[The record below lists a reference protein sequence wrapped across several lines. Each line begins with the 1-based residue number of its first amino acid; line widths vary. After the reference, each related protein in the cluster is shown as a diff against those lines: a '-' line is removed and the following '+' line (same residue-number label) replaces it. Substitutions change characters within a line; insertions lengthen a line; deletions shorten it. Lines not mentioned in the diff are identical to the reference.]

1 MSAADHTLIALCAEF
16 DACER
21 EVVSIYDAEPDNDRA
36 EATVALVMQR
46 QFELSG
52 QIAENSAHTPDGII
66 AIQLRSVCDP
76 VMVEHTTGSDTSHHH
91 KDGGDGADAGGVPA
105 EWSAC
110 ARLRPQYERPS
121 VPRCRRSAAIQATK
135 VPTQAAGELS
145 AAPSQAQPSGPCGG
159 EVMSAR
165 RKLTPEQLYA
175 QAEERELLGLT
186 EDGRLI
192 LWDTDRVMPVSQFR
206 YRRDKRGKRWID
218 EGYFVIDWGGSEI
231 VAHLG
236 NFPSGN
242 VSVLLMCQ
250 SGGPFALS
258 RRQIRPALR
267 YKVIPDPVR
276 QRERL
281 DRLQLCRAHRRCPG
295 HPRPATRQSMP
306 NAGCSGRR
314 RWCQHH

>member
-1 MSAADHTLIALCAEF
+1 
-16 DACER
+16 
-21 EVVSIYDAEPDNDRA
+21 
-36 EATVALVMQR
+36 
-46 QFELSG
+46 
-52 QIAENSAHTPDGII
+52 
-66 AIQLRSVCDP
+66 
-76 VMVEHTTGSDTSHHH
+76 
-91 KDGGDGADAGGVPA
+91 
-105 EWSAC
+105 
-110 ARLRPQYERPS
+110 
-121 VPRCRRSAAIQATK
+121 
-135 VPTQAAGELS
+135 
-145 AAPSQAQPSGPCGG
+145 
-159 EVMSAR
+159 MSAR

-281 DRLQLCRAHRRCPG
+281 DRLEKLCELIVGVQDTPD
-295 HPRPATRQSMP
+295 RQRGEH
-306 NAGCSGRR
+306 AK
-314 RWCQHH
+314 RWLWQPPEVVSAS